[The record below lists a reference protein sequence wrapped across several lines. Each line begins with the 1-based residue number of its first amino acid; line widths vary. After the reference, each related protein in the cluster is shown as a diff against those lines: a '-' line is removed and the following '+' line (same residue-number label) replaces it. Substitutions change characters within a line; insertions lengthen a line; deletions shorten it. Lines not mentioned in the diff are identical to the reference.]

1 MDACVS
7 KDFDEKLDKITKHF
21 TEEIRKVKTELQS
34 SKTSLDQLQREN
46 AWLKENL
53 KNTSKNQDILMS
65 KIESVAQSSW
75 KEAIYF
81 YYSLRKLSFR
91 DGIVKFDIPRAI
103 SPKKIYDA
111 STGKVTIE
119 EEGLYVFYVHGV
131 QFENNDWSAVYIYV
145 DDKLACSAYNGDGP
159 KVHMS
164 CVTVRNLKRGQQI
177 YVKTYQK
184 FFVLSFSGFK
194 LQ

>member
-1 MDACVS
+1 M
-7 KDFDEKLDKITKHF
+7 DKITKHF

-53 KNTSKNQDILMS
+53 KNASKNQDILMS
-65 KIESVAQSSW
+65 KIESVALSSS

-81 YYSLRKLSFR
+81 DYGLGKMTSSTNE
-91 DGIVKFDIPRAI
+91 IVKFDIPRAI
-103 SPKKIYDA
+103 SQTKIYDA

-119 EEGLYVFYVHGV
+119 EEGLYFFYVHDV
-131 QFENNDWSAVYIYV
+131 QYENSGWFAVYIYV
-145 DDKLACSAYNGDGP
+145 NDELACSAYKSDGP
-159 KVHMS
+159 KVHLS
-164 CVTVRNLKRGQQI
+164 CVTVRHLKEGQQI

-184 FFVLSFSGFK
+184 LLNLPDNYRPRIGFLGFK